1 MLHTVH
7 SILEHVQYSA
17 YYSMCDATL
26 RCILH
31 IIGLIA
37 RVNDSVVRLVSGGA
51 GHAGCYL
58 IIRVTCNFIGVQ

>member
-1 MLHTVH
+1 MLHAVQIYSRSMLHTVH

-37 RVNDSVVRLVSGGA
+37 RVND
-51 GHAGCYL
+51 
-58 IIRVTCNFIGVQ
+58 N